1 MKNDYFL
8 FYFSPED
15 DYDYYIADDID
26 DLEKA
31 SEKNEKERNKRLTI
45 LIALITGTTMLML
58 GGEWNHF
65 IDTVYITVCIS
76 SY

>member
-1 MKNDYFL
+1 MIIFL

-15 DYDYYIADDID
+15 DHDYYIADDID

-31 SEKNEKERNKRLTI
+31 SEKKEKERKKLLTI
-45 LIALITGTTMLML
+45 LIPLITGTTMLML

-65 IDTVYITVCIS
+65 IYTVYITVCIS